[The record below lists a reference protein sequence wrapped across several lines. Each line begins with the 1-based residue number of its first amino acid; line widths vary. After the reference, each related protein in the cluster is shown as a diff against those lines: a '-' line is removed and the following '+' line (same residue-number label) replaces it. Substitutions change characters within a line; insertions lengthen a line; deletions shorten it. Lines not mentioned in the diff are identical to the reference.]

1 MTLVYVALLLLL
13 LGTFSLVTQ
22 AQGPNATDADRLVDV
37 GIIVDVTGSFA
48 DDLARFRNESTNIVN
63 LIQAQYPQAL
73 FGLATFQDYPL
84 STWGNIGDKP
94 HVLVQNLGSKT
105 SFVSAVN
112 NITATGGGDIP
123 EGQLVSLLQ
132 SVTGAGQVVNGTYG
146 TFTIPPKQNFKFR
159 KGAARL
165 IILWTDATFH
175 TPNNTLGYPGPTIA
189 QVIWAL
195 VNYGTPAFVLQ
206 YPDRRRSLRG
216 NDDKIAADTNRH
228 LTSRSLQAKLGPD
241 AIRVL
246 GMVCTTFSSPFSA
259 LVMVYLTCGISYYVC
274 SFGNTSGL

>member
-1 MTLVYVALLLLL
+1 MMLRNFALLLLS
-13 LGTFSLVTQ
+13 TFSLVAQ
-22 AQGPNATDADRLVDV
+22 AQPNVTDADRLVDV
-37 GIIVDVTGSFA
+37 GIIVDVSGSFS

-84 STWGNIGDKP
+84 QSWGNVGDKP
-94 HVLVQNLGSKT
+94 HVLVQNLGPKA
-105 SFVSAVN
+105 SFVAAVN
-112 NITATGGGDIP
+112 NITAKGGGDGP
-123 EGQLVSLLQ
+123 ESQLVSLFQ
-132 SVTGAGQVVNGTYG
+132 SVTGAGQVINGTIG

-195 VNYGTPAFVLQ
+195 VNYGTPAFILQ

-216 NDDKIAADTNRH
+216 NDEIPANANRQ
-228 LTSRSLQAKLGPD
+228 LTSRALQAKLGPD

-246 GMVCTTFSSPFSA
+246 GMVRITFFVQQNHSIFLSVVFH
-259 LVMVYLTCGISYYVC
+259 T
-274 SFGNTSGL
+274 

>member
-1 MTLVYVALLLLL
+1 MMLFYVGSLL
-13 LGTFSLVTQ
+13 LGTFFLVAH
-22 AQGPNATDADRLVDV
+22 AQGTNGTDADRLVDV
-37 GIIVDVTGSFA
+37 GIIVDVSGSFA

-63 LIQAQYPQAL
+63 LIQAQYPKAL

-84 STWGNIGDKP
+84 SSWGNLGDKP
-94 HVLVQNLGSKT
+94 HVLVQDLGPKT
-105 SFVSAVN
+105 SFVAAVN
-112 NITATGGGDIP
+112 NITASGGGDIP
-123 EGQLVSLLQ
+123 ESQLVSLFQ
-132 SVTGAGQVVNGTYG
+132 SVTGAGQVVNRTFGTY
-146 TFTIPPKQNFKFR
+146 TIPPKQNFKFR

-175 TPNNTLGYPGPTIA
+175 TPNNTLGYPGPTLA
-189 QVIWAL
+189 EVIWVL

-216 NDDKIAADTNRH
+216 NDDTIFADANRH

-246 GMVCTTFSSPFSA
+246 GMVRISYLSPF
-259 LVMVYLTCGISYYVC
+259 L
-274 SFGNTSGL
+274 